1 MTEKRKKSER
11 RKDGDKS
18 LPPSLSEE
26 DTSLFRAAIG
36 DARPLP
42 ETGKALF
49 PPQRPN
55 PARRQNQLND
65 SRSRADGLS
74 DHIPHALTETDG
86 EFSFLRPGMAQP
98 TLKKLRRGHWNIQ
111 AEIDLHGMTSDQA
124 RDSFTEFLEES
135 QSLGLRCIRI
145 IHGKGFGS
153 RNQEPVLKLKV
164 TSWLMQHDEI
174 LAFCQAQPIEG
185 GSGATIVLLRKQPRA

>member
-1 MTEKRKKSER
+1 
-11 RKDGDKS
+11 
-18 LPPSLSEE
+18 
-26 DTSLFRAAIG
+26 
-36 DARPLP
+36 
-42 ETGKALF
+42 
-49 PPQRPN
+49 
-55 PARRQNQLND
+55 
-65 SRSRADGLS
+65 
-74 DHIPHALTETDG
+74 
-86 EFSFLRPGMAQP
+86 MAQP